1 MASADVPGLGPEVLE
16 ELADKHG
23 SQWEE
28 LVVQKWGADWGEP
41 VTEELNSTLGQ
52 GWESQSKETKS
63 EGLWALIEPASA
75 TTSSS
80 GGSSESVAAA
90 GENAYVSVEGL
101 DWIKTLAE
109 VSSFEDWLVRI
120 GVAAETVE
128 SLART
133 AGSGP
138 AESSAAT
145 TTNASVS
152 VEGLDWIKTLA
163 EVSSFEDWLIRIGV
177 AAETVT
183 SLAKY
188 AGNG

>member
-109 VSSFEDWLVRI
+109 VSSFEDWL
-120 GVAAETVE
+120 
-128 SLART
+128 
-133 AGSGP
+133 
-138 AESSAAT
+138 
-145 TTNASVS
+145 
-152 VEGLDWIKTLA
+152 
-163 EVSSFEDWLIRIGV
+163 IRIGV